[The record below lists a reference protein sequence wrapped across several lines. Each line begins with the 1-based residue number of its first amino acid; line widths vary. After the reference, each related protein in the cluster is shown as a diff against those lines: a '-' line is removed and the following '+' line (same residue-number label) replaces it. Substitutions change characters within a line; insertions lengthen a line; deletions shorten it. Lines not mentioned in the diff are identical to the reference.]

1 MNYHFSFRAFSD
13 QDQHIETIYSSKLS
27 YGTHTWLSFIVE
39 LLTNLPSNSDGIY
52 ESQPPCR
59 SFKLTLSFAETLTH
73 YFLLKTYPRTP
84 FAVQILV
91 QNYRDQKSCQN
102 LVTWTLNSCPKVP
115 SHLVFC
121 PFRAVTA
128 QSRIFSNWF
137 VPWGYRHVA
146 SGHGLSKECH
156 TSLAPSWL

>member
-1 MNYHFSFRAFSD
+1 MNYHFSLRAFSD

-73 YFLLKTYPRTP
+73 YFLLKNLPSYALCCPDIGAELQIKNP
-84 FAVQILV
+84 VKIWSQELSILV
-91 QNYRDQKSCQN
+91 QKSRHISSFVRLGQSQRSHEFFRIG
-102 LVTWTLNSCPKVP
+102 LYHEVTGMLRMVMDFRRSATL
-115 SHLVFC
+115 L
-121 PFRAVTA
+121 
-128 QSRIFSNWF
+128 
-137 VPWGYRHVA
+137 
-146 SGHGLSKECH
+146 
-156 TSLAPSWL
+156 